1 MRTLIGY
8 VTRVF
13 LAQLALMLTAFVVLM
28 QILDLLNSA
37 DQLFRRHGDNPLV
50 LLRYAGLRLP
60 ELVTFMLPFS
70 VLMAS
75 LLALARLAHN
85 NEVLALKA
93 AGMSFYKLLS
103 CFVPAAFAVAVLHF
117 FFSDQLTPL
126 AARALE
132 NWEAQSRAVAASQ
145 AEGARPAVWVR
156 DGSTIARVVGILRD
170 GNELR
175 GLTLFL
181 RDARGNLR
189 QHLTARRAVYA
200 GGAWRLFDVE
210 PRLISS
216 TGTVASEWLAEA
228 PWQTNLTPDHFS
240 DLSAPPISMSLN
252 ELAGFVAN
260 PGVGNRPTYFYE
272 TWLHKRLAIPVA
284 SFLMVLLAA
293 PVAQGLR
300 RHGGIAAGLTAGVG
314 LGFLFFVTDGLVL
327 ALGEAGALPPA
338 LAAWS
343 PTVLFA
349 SVGGAALIRME
360 GY

>member
-1 MRTLIGY
+1 
-8 VTRVF
+8 
-13 LAQLALMLTAFVVLM
+13 
-28 QILDLLNSA
+28 
-37 DQLFRRHGDNPLV
+37 
-50 LLRYAGLRLP
+50 
-60 ELVTFMLPFS
+60 
-70 VLMAS
+70 
-75 LLALARLAHN
+75 
-85 NEVLALKA
+85 
-93 AGMSFYKLLS
+93 
-103 CFVPAAFAVAVLHF
+103 
-117 FFSDQLTPL
+117 
-126 AARALE
+126 
-132 NWEAQSRAVAASQ
+132 AVAASPGV
-145 AEGARPAVWVR
+145 GAKPAGWGR
-156 DGSTIARVVGILRD
+156 EGSTIARVAGILRD

-175 GLTLFL
+175 GVTLFL

-200 GGAWRLFDVE
+200 DGAWRLFDVE

-216 TGTVASEWLAEA
+216 TGTVASAWLAEA
-228 PWQTNLTPDHFS
+228 PWQTKLTPDHFS
-240 DLSAPPISMSLN
+240 DLSAPPTTLSLK
-252 ELAGFVAN
+252 ELAAFVAN

-343 PTVLFA
+343 ATVVFA